1 MADLC
6 CPLTLPSPQGEGIR
20 QSPAGKFGGHELR
33 RPRSVIRS
41 SFSLPAALNGD
52 GCSNQSARSTPPQGA
67 ERFSLSSACA
77 PKPWRRRGRGRG
89 EGSGQFAI
97 VHWISDFGLRISD
110 ICDL

>member
-41 SFSLPAALNGD
+41 SFSPS
-52 GCSNQSARSTPPQGA
+52 CCPQ
-67 ERFSLSSACA
+67 
-77 PKPWRRRGRGRG
+77 WRRLLEPKRSFNSTTRRRA
-89 EGSGQFAI
+89 FLPLL
-97 VHWISDFGLRISD
+97 GLRAEA
-110 ICDL
+110 LAKAWERAG